1 MTITSAAWTLSWISV
16 MAAGIAWAGEPSRPF
31 ADALQQVDALARFR
45 PVVKIG
51 SFSSYD
57 RNGGND
63 DGFSG
68 KHSFLRK
75 EGDGLVIAELH
86 GPGVLTR
93 IWTPTPTTDPLEFY
107 FDGETSPRLRLP
119 FLELFGGQSPPFVAP
134 LSGRGMTAWVSSVSR
149 PPTQLRSPP
158 ATSSAG

>member
-1 MTITSAAWTLSWISV
+1 MMTIASAARTLSWISV

-57 RNGGND
+57 RSGGND

-75 EGDGLVIAELH
+75 
-86 GPGVLTR
+86 
-93 IWTPTPTTDPLEFY
+93 
-107 FDGETSPRLRLP
+107 
-119 FLELFGGQSPPFVAP
+119 
-134 LSGRGMTAWVSSVSR
+134 RGMGWSSPNCMAPGS
-149 PPTQLRSPP
+149 
-158 ATSSAG
+158 